1 LIQEFEKIG
10 VDCGCLNFVFYGLL
24 TEKNEKAYAPFIVT
38 AKQFIEMQIKETDSK
53 LIQQMKIGNY
63 IHIF

>member
-1 LIQEFEKIG
+1 MFKFCFLWIT
-10 VDCGCLNFVFYGLL
+10 YG
-24 TEKNEKAYAPFIVT
+24 ENEKAYPPFIVT